1 MSFQRLLRTIL
12 LRDRSLMTKLTVY
25 SAILVLV
32 PMLLVGYISYR
43 QSSLTLENEARR
55 YSWQIIDQVKH
66 YVEDYFRDFEIS
78 TLKIINHPDT
88 TAFLRAY
95 TGGKPT
101 DADHESRVRNV
112 LQNSAFSRSDVANIS
127 LILDHERIIDSNDQ
141 PGVVSVWNVEREAW
155 FDTVPV
161 TGKPKVLARLIHW
174 KEDTKPVVS
183 VAKRIASPKDLK
195 PFGMLVIDLNYKRLE
210 DTARKVR
217 LGASGSGFL
226 MILDD
231 EGRYV
236 YHPDQELIGKLA
248 NYRIVREIQYR
259 SSGSFIF
266 DENGKRL
273 LTFSRSEALNWKI
286 VTSIPYKELMES
298 RTMMGHVIF
307 ATTAWSMLIA
317 YVLSLGFAASLIRPI
332 KKLHLYMKRVEI
344 GDFKGHIK
352 VETGD
357 EVGML
362 TADYNRMVNRLSE
375 LLEEVYVSRVKEA
388 ESHLR
393 HKETELR
400 MLQAQMNPHFLYNAL
415 ETIRGMALAEERE
428 EIADMSAAL
437 SRLLRYNVKEDKPVV
452 TVRQELAVV
461 EMYLRIQKYRFDE
474 RLEYSIHLPD
484 WVLDQQLPKFTLQ
497 PLAENCIVHGLEP
510 SMIGISITLS
520 AVRVGSTFMLAV
532 SDNGP
537 GMTPD
542 RLEIVHRS
550 LTNSNARSTGHIGID
565 NVNRRIRYLFG
576 EPFGLAIDSIPS
588 EGTTVHMVLPY
599 KEMNLFHG
607 KDGGK
612 GWHDTSDSAGGG
624 REMGKDRT
632 S

>member
-1 MSFQRLLRTIL
+1 MPFKRLLRTIL

-32 PMLLVGYISYR
+32 PMLLAGYISYR
-43 QSSLTLENEARR
+43 QSSLTLESEARR
-55 YSWQIIDQVKH
+55 YSWQIMDQVKH

-95 TGGKPT
+95 TSGRPAN
-101 DADHESRVRNV
+101 ADHESRVRNV

-141 PGVVSVWNVEREAW
+141 PGTTSVRDAEQETW

-161 TGKPKVLARLIHW
+161 TGKPKVLARVIHW
-174 KEDTKPVVS
+174 KGEAEPVVS
-183 VAKRIASPKDLK
+183 VAKRIASPQDLK
-195 PFGMLVIDLNYKRLE
+195 PFGMLVIDLNYRRLE

-217 LGASGSGFL
+217 LGQSGSGYL
-226 MILDD
+226 MILDE

-236 YHPDQELIGKLA
+236 YHPELKLIGTLA
-248 NYRIVREIQYR
+248 DYRIVRQLQYR
-259 SSGSFIF
+259 SSGSFTF
-266 DENGKRL
+266 EQNGKRL
-273 LTFSRSEALNWKI
+273 LTFSRSEGLNWHL
-286 VTSIPYKELMES
+286 VTSIPYNELMES
-298 RTMMGHVIF
+298 RTKMAHAIF
-307 ATTAWSMLIA
+307 ATTAWFMLIA
-317 YVLSLGFAASLIRPI
+317 FVLSLGLAASLIRPI
-332 KKLHLYMKRVEI
+332 KKLHLHMKRVEI

-352 VETGD
+352 VENAD
-357 EVGML
+357 EIGML
-362 TADYNRMVNRLSE
+362 TADYNRMVKRLSE

-400 MLQAQMNPHFLYNAL
+400 MLQAQINPHFLYNAL

-437 SRLLRYNVKEDKPVV
+437 SRLLRYNVKEDQPVV

-474 RLEYSIHLPD
+474 RLEYSFHLPD
-484 WVLDQQLPKFTLQ
+484 WVLEQQLPKFTLQ
-497 PLAENCIVHGLEP
+497 PLAENCIVHGLEA
-510 SMIGISITLS
+510 STKGISITIS
-520 AVRVGSTFMLAV
+520 AHRIGKTYMLAV
-532 SDNGP
+532 GDDGP
-537 GMTPD
+537 GMSPE
-542 RLEIVHRS
+542 RLESVRQSLEYSNTRS
-550 LTNSNARSTGHIGID
+550 SGHIGID

-576 EPFGLAIDSIPS
+576 EQFGLVMESRPS
-588 EGTTVHMVLPY
+588 EGTIVQMVLPY
-599 KEMNLFHG
+599 EETKPFHE
-607 KDGGK
+607 K
-612 GWHDTSDSAGGG
+612 GWREVWNDLSDSAG
-624 REMGKDRT
+624 
-632 S
+632 